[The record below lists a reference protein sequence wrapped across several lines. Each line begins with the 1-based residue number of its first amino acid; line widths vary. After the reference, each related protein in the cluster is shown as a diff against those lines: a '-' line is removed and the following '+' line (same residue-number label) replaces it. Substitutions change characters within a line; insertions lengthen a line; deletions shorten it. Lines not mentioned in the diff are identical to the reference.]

1 MVTQIKLVVVVVVDN
16 AMYFLLLGSI
26 MKKNEILL
34 LLLGL
39 AQGNKEFVWE
49 APMKDCE
56 QWPESIFGVAFQKE
70 VCSILKLDSLLDF
83 KAV

>member
-1 MVTQIKLVVVVVVDN
+1 MFKIIVTILVLVCKSFCVTLYIFMVTQIKLVVVVVVDN
-16 AMYFLLLGSI
+16 ATYFLLLGSV

-49 APMKDCE
+49 AP
-56 QWPESIFGVAFQKE
+56 
-70 VCSILKLDSLLDF
+70 ILKLNF
-83 KAV
+83 EAV

>member
-1 MVTQIKLVVVVVVDN
+1 MFKIIVTILVLVCKSFCVTLYIFMVTQIKLVVVVVVDN

-56 QWPESIFGVAFQKE
+56 Q
-70 VCSILKLDSLLDF
+70 
-83 KAV
+83 

>member
-1 MVTQIKLVVVVVVDN
+1 MSKIIVTILVLVCKSFCVTLYIFMVTQIKLVVVVVVDN

-56 QWPESIFGVAFQKE
+56 Q
-70 VCSILKLDSLLDF
+70 
-83 KAV
+83 